1 MIQAIRYQIVLSSVK
16 ISEYELLTH
25 LQEEIC
31 ILEEN
36 YHLERLE
43 FWVTT
48 ISQSVK
54 LTQSDML
61 RNPPPAR
68 ERDLNQV

>member
-1 MIQAIRYQIVLSSVK
+1 MIQAIRYQILLSSVK
-16 ISEYELLTH
+16 ISEYKLLTH

-36 YHLERLE
+36 YHLKRLE

-61 RNPPPAR
+61 RNPPPLH
-68 ERDLNQV
+68 ENVT